1 MDLSEINTYYVLL
14 LHLLSVTDAS
24 FKLPDLPTHSRHYTH
39 PFLHLHLCRI
49 AVFIRPFGSVWA
61 QTALFVA
68 LNLFSLDDK
77 TVFHNK

>member
-1 MDLSEINTYYVLL
+1 MYYYYTYYPSLTQVSNFLTYQL
-14 LHLLSVTDAS
+14 ILVTTHIHFYICISVALQFS
-24 FKLPDLPTHSRHYTH
+24 SVPL
-39 PFLHLHLCRI
+39 
-49 AVFIRPFGSVWA
+49 VPFGIA